1 MSDHVLAEKCLL
13 RIKAFFCLRRTSFR
27 LSLYLKGVCWFLS
40 EVNTGF
46 ELMTVLS
53 VETGVFSRVF
63 SQVFLMLF
71 GVSVLAKVIDVYL

>member
-13 RIKAFFCLRRTSFR
+13 RIKAFFFFLRRRTSFR
-27 LSLYLKGVCWFLS
+27 LSLYLKGVYWFLS
-40 EVNTGF
+40 ELITGF

-53 VETGVFSRVF
+53 VETGVF

-71 GVSVLAKVIDVYL
+71 GVSVLAKVIDIYL

>member
-1 MSDHVLAEKCLL
+1 MVSKL
-13 RIKAFFCLRRTSFR
+13 
-27 LSLYLKGVCWFLS
+27 
-40 EVNTGF
+40 NTGF

-53 VETGVFSRVF
+53 VETGVF